1 MAEGN
6 ICEGDGM
13 KLTDCTK
20 SELIWVIEQAGKLSL
35 GDTEYYINRALN
47 DLQFQ
52 RGMERIEKAEK
63 LTEISRK
70 ATEEYVQLLKPYERK
85 AISEVPLDV
94 LRKADL
100 ALKRSKEANE
110 KYCRLMRIK

>member
-1 MAEGN
+1 MN
-6 ICEGDGM
+6 
-13 KLTDCTK
+13 LTDCTK

-35 GDTEYYINRALN
+35 GNTEYYIDRALN

-52 RGMERIEKAEK
+52 REMERIEKAEK

-70 ATEEYVQLLKPYERK
+70 ATEEYVQLLKPYEGK
-85 AISEVPLDV
+85 LSEVPLDV

-110 KYCRLMRIK
+110 KYCRLMRVK

>member
-1 MAEGN
+1 
-6 ICEGDGM
+6 M

-20 SELIWVIEQAGKLSL
+20 PELIWVIEQAGKLSL
-35 GDTEYYINRALN
+35 GNTEYYINRALN

-52 RGMERIEKAEK
+52 REMERIEKAEK

-70 ATEEYVQLLKPYERK
+70 ATEEYVQLLKPYEGK
-85 AISEVPLDV
+85 LSEVPLDV

-110 KYCRLMRIK
+110 KYCRLMRVK

>member
-1 MAEGN
+1 
-6 ICEGDGM
+6 M

-52 RGMERIEKAEK
+52 REMERIEKAEK

-70 ATEEYVQLLKPYERK
+70 ATEEYVQLLKPYEGK

-110 KYCRLMRIK
+110 KYCRLMRVK

>member
-1 MAEGN
+1 
-6 ICEGDGM
+6 M

-52 RGMERIEKAEK
+52 REMERIEKAEK

-70 ATEEYVQLLKPYERK
+70 ATEEYVQLLKPYK
-85 AISEVPLDV
+85 GKLSEVPLDI

-110 KYCRLMRIK
+110 KYCRLMRVK

>member
-1 MAEGN
+1 
-6 ICEGDGM
+6 M

-20 SELIWVIEQAGKLSL
+20 PELIWVIEQAGKLSL
-35 GDTEYYINRALN
+35 GNTEYYINRALN

-52 RGMERIEKAEK
+52 REMERIEKAEK

-70 ATEEYVQLLKPYERK
+70 ATEEYVQLLKPYEGK
-85 AISEVPLDV
+85 LSEVPLDV

-100 ALKRSKEANE
+100 AIKRSKEANE
-110 KYCRLMRIK
+110 KYCRLMRVK

>member
-1 MAEGN
+1 MN
-6 ICEGDGM
+6 
-13 KLTDCTK
+13 LTDCTK

-35 GDTEYYINRALN
+35 GETTYYINRALN

-52 RGMERIEKAEK
+52 REMERIEKAEK

-70 ATEEYVQLLKPYERK
+70 ATEEYVQLLKPYEGRL
-85 AISEVPLDV
+85 SEVPMDV

-100 ALKRSKEANE
+100 ALIRSKEANE
-110 KYCRLMRIK
+110 KYCRLMRVK

>member
-1 MAEGN
+1 MN
-6 ICEGDGM
+6 
-13 KLTDCTK
+13 LTDCTK

-35 GDTEYYINRALN
+35 GNTEYYINRALN

-52 RGMERIEKAEK
+52 REMKRIEKAKK

-70 ATEEYVQLLKPYERK
+70 ATEEYVQLLKPYEGK

-94 LRKADL
+94 LRKAGL
-100 ALKRSKEANE
+100 ALKRSKEASE
-110 KYCRLMRIK
+110 KCCRLMRVK